1 MKKTTFYLLSLIS
14 LVSFTTINAQVGV
27 GTTTPEGALDLNPTV
42 ATNFGF
48 NAPRVALTALNIQAP
63 VANPKGAFAI
73 PNGTIVWNTAT
84 AGTLPNNVSP
94 GLYYWNGLKW
104 ISVAGSPGGLD
115 WSIIGNGGIDGGVT
129 GITGTT
135 ATQGTNFIGTY
146 DNTNIDI
153 RTNGLHAA
161 RVSSLGEFFI
171 GALETVLPGDLMN
184 GVSEGNATF
193 PWAINGYTNQNG
205 GGVYGSVTGGTTAF
219 AAVQGEYSGTYASS
233 AGVRG
238 INFASVTVPGTSFS
252 SPISGVNGTLPN
264 TAPGT
269 YSQANQF
276 GVNGSSPSNT
286 GRTVGGVIGLNFQ
299 SGVYGM
305 LGYRRSN
312 GLAYGALS
320 STAVGAG
327 LTSKSASTDTSI
339 GMGTQGGFLGAQ
351 IKGNQFGL
359 ITKGDV
365 IGQYTDGSTVT
376 TKGFA
381 VISKDA
387 KGNKATT
394 YVPTSTTVDVS
405 TKGTGKL
412 VNGYAKIS
420 FDKNY
425 SLLTSKDKPVIV
437 TVSPMG
443 ETKGVYVT
451 EVTTDGFI
459 VKENGK
465 GNSNASFLWIAIGE
479 KNNADDM
486 KMPAELLTKDFDSN
500 LDSFLTIDE
509 DVKQDQYEK
518 GTSKA
523 MWWNGKNIVF
533 GNDAPDVE
541 TNGFKIK
548 PTKAERF
555 DPNVKR
561 VVKENLRKAQ
571 IDAAVQ
577 AKAAVK

>member
-1 MKKTTFYLLSLIS
+1 MKKTTFYLLSLIT
-14 LVSFTTINAQVGV
+14 LVSFTNMTAQVGV
-27 GTTTPEGALDLNPTV
+27 GNTTPAGALDLNPTV

-48 NAPRVALTALNIQAP
+48 VPPRVALTALNAQAP
-63 VANPKGAFAI
+63 VLNPQGGVI

-84 AGTLPNNVSP
+84 TGTLPNNVSP
-94 GLYYWNGLKW
+94 GLYYWNGSKW

-129 GITGTT
+129 GITGTP
-135 ATQGTNFIGTY
+135 ATIGTNFLGTY

-153 RTNGLHAA
+153 RTNGSPAA
-161 RVSSLGEFFI
+161 RFSSLGEFFI
-171 GALETVLPGDLMN
+171 GDIETVLPGDLMN
-184 GVSEGNATF
+184 GVSEGNPTF
-193 PWAINGYTNQNG
+193 PWAINGYTDQNG

-238 INFASVTVPGTSFS
+238 INFASVTVSGTSFS

-264 TAPGT
+264 TSPGT
-269 YSQANQF
+269 YSQTAQF
-276 GVNGSSPSNT
+276 GVNGSVPSNT

-299 SGVYGM
+299 NGAYGM

-312 GLAYGALS
+312 GIGYGSLS
-320 STAVGAG
+320 STAAGSGVGA
-327 LTSKSASTDTSI
+327 KSSSITDTSV

-351 IKGNQFGL
+351 IRGNQFGL
-359 ITKGDV
+359 ITKGDL
-365 IGQYTDGSTVT
+365 IGQYTDGSSVT

-465 GNSNASFLWIAIGE
+465 GNSNASFFWIAIGE

-518 GTSKA
+518 GSSKA
-523 MWWNGKNIVF
+523 MWWDGKNIVF
-533 GNDAPDVE
+533 GNDAPDVK
-541 TNGFKIK
+541 TNGFKVE
-548 PTKAERF
+548 PTKAERL

-577 AKAAVK
+577 AKAVVK